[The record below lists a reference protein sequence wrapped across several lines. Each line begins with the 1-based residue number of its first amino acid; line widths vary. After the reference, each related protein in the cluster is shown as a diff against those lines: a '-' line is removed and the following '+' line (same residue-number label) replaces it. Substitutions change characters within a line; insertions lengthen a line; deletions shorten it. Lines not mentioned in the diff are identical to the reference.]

1 LRASERFNG
10 LWRDDIFTM
19 VVNPSWICRA
29 NRAALHSF
37 SAPHR
42 GEFLL
47 FSALSCHGFSTT
59 SKKSCCQHAPSLA
72 AAHLV
77 LVRRDHRFIMSP
89 RADGLEVQ
97 QLVNQ
102 YVPATRVL
110 IAAARRA
117 MKAAF
122 PKVLETADAKAK
134 LIAYSYGPGY
144 KGVVATLILSRTELK
159 IGIPFGA
166 MLADPTGILKGA
178 GKVHCRHSRVALG
191 PRAPRP
197 ERVTEGQP

>member
-1 LRASERFNG
+1 
-10 LWRDDIFTM
+10 
-19 VVNPSWICRA
+19 
-29 NRAALHSF
+29 
-37 SAPHR
+37 
-42 GEFLL
+42 
-47 FSALSCHGFSTT
+47 
-59 SKKSCCQHAPSLA
+59 
-72 AAHLV
+72 
-77 LVRRDHRFIMSP
+77 MSP

-178 GKVHCRHSRVALG
+178 GKVHRHVTVASLSDLE
-191 PRAPRP
+191 RP
-197 ERVTEGQP
+197 DLSELLKANLSAWRRRSDVA